1 MLMLILMLIF
11 NTTQLYFSENIL
23 FKIGFRR
30 SLFKISN
37 LVTPFISETVLSTL
51 YCTIRPVILA
61 DFFLGGPG
69 GHHRFEVGGRV
80 ARKEACASWGNLF
93 FF

>member
-1 MLMLILMLIF
+1 MLILMLIF

-61 DFFLGGPG
+61 DFFGGGLEVIIGSRWG
-69 GHHRFEVGGRV
+69 GGWRERKHAQVG
-80 ARKEACASWGNLF
+80 EIF
-93 FF
+93 FFF